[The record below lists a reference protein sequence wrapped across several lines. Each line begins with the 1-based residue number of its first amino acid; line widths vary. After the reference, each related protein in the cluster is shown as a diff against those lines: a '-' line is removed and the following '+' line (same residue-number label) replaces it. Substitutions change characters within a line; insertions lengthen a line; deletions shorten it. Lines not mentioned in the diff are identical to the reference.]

1 MLGAG
6 CFYSCVP
13 FFAPKAGFVKRKKF
27 IYLCNRMSLRYTIDS
42 LFRAEYRPLCLYAMH
57 YVDSMDIAEDMVS
70 SCFESLWERLSGGA
84 SVLNMRAYLYTSVR
98 NASIDY
104 LRRNN
109 SAEPLP
115 RDLDGIISDEQAME
129 RSAVEARLWTAIDKM
144 PARRREVLL
153 MAKRDGMSYA
163 QIASALGIS
172 ENTVRNTLEAA
183 LKSLR
188 TKRKEILDFIVLF

>member
-1 MLGAG
+1 
-6 CFYSCVP
+6 
-13 FFAPKAGFVKRKKF
+13 
-27 IYLCNRMSLRYTIDS
+27 MSLRYTIDS

-70 SCFESLWERLSGGA
+70 SCFESLWERLSGDA

-115 RDLDGIISDEQAME
+115 RDLDG
-129 RSAVEARLWTAIDKM
+129 ARLWTAIDKM
-144 PARRREVLL
+144 PARRKEVLL

>member
-1 MLGAG
+1 
-6 CFYSCVP
+6 
-13 FFAPKAGFVKRKKF
+13 
-27 IYLCNRMSLRYTIDS
+27 MSLRYTIDS

-70 SCFESLWERLSGGA
+70 SCFESLWERLSRGA

-115 RDLDGIISDEQAME
+115 RDLDGIISDEQAIE
-129 RSAVEARLWTAIDKM
+129 CSAVEARLWTAIDKM